1 MAENIIN
8 LFDKNQQLL
17 QQLLNDEDI
26 FEFNP
31 SDPENMKNK
40 FLLDQIVDNL
50 DGDAFSYE
58 YIVSEE
64 CLNSVYL
71 REIQEIQ
78 QEGEQKQRNYADIQR
93 GFEDIQ
99 LDYDDLQQEDEQIQ
113 LEFEEIQ
120 QEDVEIKQ
128 DNIELQ
134 LKENEVPQL
143 KSKKVKLLI
152 QEVDRTKLSSKVVE
166 NEILKQQL
174 EDEKIDWS
182 KLSTKVR
189 KNRFVSCSHCGKQFK
204 SLSPLAKHEMV
215 NHPKCAITKPFYC
228 DLCGINFRF
237 KAYLKNHIKKVH
249 VRDYKYQCNICSFK
263 MYAKTQYTNHMKGHD
278 PKAEKQFSCNICDK
292 RFDRKE
298 NLLVHHR
305 MHVSTMYNMTTPLTN
320 ICPILD
326 W

>member
-8 LFDKNQQLL
+8 LFDKNQHIL

-26 FEFNP
+26 FEFDP
-31 SDPENMKNK
+31 SDPENMKNT
-40 FLLDQIVDNL
+40 FLLKQIVDNL
-50 DGDAFSYE
+50 DGDAFLNE
-58 YIVSEE
+58 YIVSGE

-71 REIQEIQ
+71 EEIHEQQVDEQNQQDYEEIQ
-78 QEGEQKQRNYADIQR
+78 RV
-93 GFEDIQ
+93 FEDIQ
-99 LDYDDLQQEDEQIQ
+99 LDYDDLQQEDEQVH

-120 QEDVEIKQ
+120 QENREPH
-128 DNIELQ
+128 
-134 LKENEVPQL
+134 LKENVVPQL
-143 KSKKVKLLI
+143 KSQKVKVII
-152 QEVDRTKLSSKVVE
+152 QEVDWSKLSSKVVE

-228 DLCGINFRF
+228 DMCGINFRF

-305 MHVSTMYNMTTPLTN
+305 MHVSNMNYMTTPLNN
-320 ICPILD
+320 ICLILD